1 MKTLI
6 STFREGYA
14 TVAAIYKLEPK
25 KLILLIPKEK
35 DKSREL
41 GLSKIKQDFGKTM
54 KIETVSIEN
63 YDIPKIAKE
72 VCKVIDE
79 EAKLKNE
86 IYLHISESR
95 KPQAL
100 GALFA
105 GFIKKSRIK
114 QVFYIEQEANKL
126 LPMPLIG
133 LKISSTSRKI
143 LEEVQKG
150 NKDINKIIKSTKKSK
165 TLIYNNIKQLKKEGY
180 LTESLELTPAGEI
193 CIL

>member
-35 DKSREL
+35 DETREL
-41 GLSKIKQDFGKTM
+41 GLKKVKLDFGKTT
-54 KIETVSIEN
+54 KIETVSVEN

-72 VCKVIDE
+72 ICKVIDKE
-79 EAKLKNE
+79 SKIKNE

-105 GFIKKSRIK
+105 GFARKNKIK
-114 QVFYIEQEANKL
+114 QVIYIEQEENKIQT
-126 LPMPLIG
+126 MPLLN
-133 LKISSTSRKI
+133 LKVSYTSKKI
-143 LEEVQKG
+143 LEEIEKG
-150 NKDINKIIKSTKKSK
+150 NRDINKIIKNTKKSK
-165 TLIYNNIKQLKKEGY
+165 TLIYNNIKQLKKKSAIVQ
-180 LTESLELTPAGEI
+180 LLV
-193 CIL
+193 